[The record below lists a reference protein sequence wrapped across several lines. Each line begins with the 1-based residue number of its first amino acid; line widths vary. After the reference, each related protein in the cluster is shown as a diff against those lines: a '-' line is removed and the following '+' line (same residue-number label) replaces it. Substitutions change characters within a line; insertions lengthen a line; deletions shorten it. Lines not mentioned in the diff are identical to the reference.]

1 MFKRVITTCIALMMC
16 FGTTGCTS
24 IDTADV
30 KKAVD
35 EVTASLRDINV
46 GDIVISQEA
55 SPEDFQG
62 TATEKFLQHIG
73 TAYSCRYSIYDSAD
87 GVKNAV
93 TQAESVVYSCTD
105 AGRYVS
111 TNPYITVDGEKAY
124 SLLSKH
130 FFLESGNTWYA
141 CEGFLTTR
149 NATQCD
155 VPQEATLTE
164 YLLKTVCTAE
174 NYRKNAV
181 ETNLSINIKCADAF
195 LCDENVYI
203 YIYDGYNNL
212 SKIVNVTTGVAYAF
226 DVWYAPEDVES
237 MQQTYLS
244 AQ

>member
-1 MFKRVITTCIALMMC
+1 MFKRILTACVVLALC
-16 FGTTGCTS
+16 VGTTGCTS

-35 EVTASLRDINV
+35 DVTASLRDINV
-46 GDIVISQEA
+46 SDIVISQEV

-73 TAYSCRYSIYDSAD
+73 TAYSCRYSIYDSTD

-105 AGRYVS
+105 MGRYVS

-124 SLLSKH
+124 SLLGKH
-130 FFLESGNTWYA
+130 FFLESNNTWYK
-141 CEGFLTTR
+141 CEGFLTTH

-155 VPQEATLTE
+155 FPHEAALTE
-164 YLLKTVCTAE
+164 YLLNTVCTAE

-181 ETNLSINIKCADAF
+181 EANLSINIKCADAF
-195 LCDENVYI
+195 LCDENVYV

-212 SKIVNVTTGVAYAF
+212 SKIVNVTAGVAYAF
-226 DVWYAPEDVES
+226 DVWYAPEDVVGL
-237 MQQTYLS
+237 QQKYLS
-244 AQ
+244 TQ